1 MLATEPPMAAHLLL
15 PWPPV
20 PAEDEATGSIVNE
33 VFAAAWRIARG
44 DSQQVDTMF
53 WQQVRLVAEQCRTQD
68 DWQRLLAL
76 LLGIALNPSLDK
88 TPLYMFSANAAAQH
102 GLRPQ
107 RPSRRRRAEAYESDG
122 AGGPARRRRGPAA
135 LAREAI
141 EARRT
146 ERRRSRRRL
155 RSLLDGAK
163 ERTPDEVR
171 TLARWVLDDA
181 EGVEAERQAEREDL
195 AAEMTE
201 VTMGILR
208 AAKRAV
214 AQARA
219 EGKAAG
225 QTAGAAGPEV
235 EVAGAGQDELR
246 SATTSGKAGMA
257 AKGES
262 AEVQARRVD
271 EAESARDV
279 IALTRLLQ
287 SDFENVAVKAALA
300 IGSLCARDEDMQA
313 ALAAAGGLPKMA
325 ALLDA
330 PFSERGVLDL
340 TLVFKALTAHQMHH
354 PRLLDE
360 FVKAA
365 GPQKI
370 ITCLAAAGGGAVERQ
385 QALLEITRSLCGHPP
400 ARDAILA
407 AGAAPRLLRLLAPAV
422 PLNVANPAAA
432 ALATMAVD
440 PSCAEALL
448 KAQALPALVQMLTRG
463 AATEAA
469 ISAAAAVGRIAA
481 LRPEAGQRARDAGA
495 IEAVLPLLDG
505 GFSANPPER
514 AAAEA
519 AATCLC
525 TLLQGSKTA
534 AAELLDLGGLQT
546 LVGVLGQRDAPAKVK
561 ASAIE
566 ALGVAAALEAG
577 CRSELGRL
585 GAPRI
590 LVACLA
596 DKSKNVA
603 ALAAATLT
611 SLSTLGAAPLNRA
624 IASAMATGGGLP
636 LLVEQL
642 EPPDGEAAA
651 RAARLLDGA
660 LIDDVKA
667 KRALLEMGAVPKLVA
682 MLRGGPAGG
691 GVEAALGA
699 LEGVVEGVAE
709 AQEQARLAG
718 FFNLLPSLLDRE
730 TSPADLRDNAL
741 LALRACVH
749 SNAAAMQAAVDAGLV
764 PLVAAQLD
772 DGPES
777 EVALLAVQA
786 LVSLGLRELHVQEAA
801 VKRTERRAGTR
812 AAALRSVWS
821 TRL

>member
-1 MLATEPPMAAHLLL
+1 M
-15 PWPPV
+15 
-20 PAEDEATGSIVNE
+20 GSIVNE

-44 DSQQVDTMF
+44 DGQPSDPSLQPQVDHGF
-53 WQQVRLVAEQCRTQD
+53 WKQVRLVAEQCRTQD

-76 LLGIALNPSLDK
+76 ILGIALSPTLDK
-88 TPLYMFSANAAAQH
+88 TPLYMFSTSANAATQG

-107 RPSRRRRAEAYESDG
+107 RPSRRRRTEASAADG
-122 AGGPARRRRGPAA
+122 AGARRRRGAAA
-135 LAREAI
+135 LAREAV

-146 ERRRSRRRL
+146 ERRKNRRRL

-163 ERTPDEVR
+163 EKTLDEVR

-181 EGVEAERQAEREDL
+181 EAMDAERRAEREDL
-195 AAEMTE
+195 AAEVTE

-208 AAKRAV
+208 AAKQAV
-214 AQARA
+214 AAAMA

-225 QTAGAAGPEV
+225 QMTVHAGPEV
-235 EVAGAGQDELR
+235 EMAAAGQDELR
-246 SATTSGKAGMA
+246 SGVATVSGRTGVA

-262 AEVQARRVD
+262 AEVQAQRVD
-271 EAESARDV
+271 EAERAADV
-279 IALTRLLQ
+279 IALSRLLE
-287 SDFENVAVKAALA
+287 SDYENVAVKAALA
-300 IGSLCARDEDMQA
+300 IGSLCARDEDMQG
-313 ALAAAGGLPKMA
+313 ALVAAGGLPKMA

-354 PRLLDE
+354 PRLLDQ

-370 ITCLAAAGGGAVERQ
+370 MACLAAAGGGAVERQ

-400 ARDAILA
+400 ARDAIVA
-407 AGAAPRLLRLLAPAV
+407 AGGAPRLLRLLAPAV

-440 PSCAEALL
+440 AACAEALL
-448 KAQALPALVQMLTRG
+448 KAQALPALVQVLARG
-463 AATEAA
+463 AATDAA
-469 ISAAAAVGRIAA
+469 ISAAATVGRIAA

-505 GFSANPPER
+505 GFSSNPPER

-525 TLLQGSKTA
+525 TLLHGSKTA

-566 ALGVAAALEAG
+566 AAGVAAALEPG

-596 DKSKNVA
+596 DKSKKVA

-611 SLSTLGAAPLNRA
+611 NLSTLGDAPLSRS

-642 EPPDGEAAA
+642 EPPDGEPAA

-660 LIDDVKA
+660 LIDDEKT

-699 LEGVVEGVAE
+699 LEGVVEGIAE
-709 AQEQARLAG
+709 AQEQARHAG
-718 FFNLLPSLLDRE
+718 FFHLLLPLLDRE
-730 TSPADLRDNAL
+730 AAPGDVRDNAL

-749 SNAAAMQAAVDAGLV
+749 GNAAAVQAAVDAGLV
-764 PLVAAQLD
+764 AVVAAQLD

-777 EVALLAVQA
+777 EVALLVVQA
-786 LVSLGLRELHVQEAA
+786 LMSLGLRELHAQEAA
-801 VKRTERRAGTR
+801 VRRTDGRAGTR
-812 AAALRSVWS
+812 VAALRSVWS